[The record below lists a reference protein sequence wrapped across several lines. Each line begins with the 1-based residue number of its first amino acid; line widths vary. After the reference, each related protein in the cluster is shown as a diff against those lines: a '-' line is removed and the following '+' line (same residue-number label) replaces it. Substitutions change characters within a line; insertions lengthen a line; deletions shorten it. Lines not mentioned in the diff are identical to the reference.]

1 MKKILLV
8 CLIAGCLAACNT
20 RPMVNVQNQTI
31 PTSSAG
37 APMTLSLVE
46 ESIRAGAQRAGWTTQ
61 VLRPGLIEATVTARS
76 HRVVVSIPFDQKSY
90 SIDYKDSDNMKAEGD
105 EIHKK
110 YNAWVL
116 RLSQSIRSE
125 LNANSTKK
133 Q

>member
-1 MKKILLV
+1 MKNALLV
-8 CLIAGCLAACNT
+8 CLVAGCLAACNT

-37 APMTLSLVE
+37 SPMTLSLVE
-46 ESIRAGAQRAGWTTQ
+46 ESIRAGAQRAGWTAH
-61 VLRPGLIEATVTARS
+61 VLKPGLIEASVTARS
-76 HRVVVSIPFDQKSY
+76 HRVVVNIPFDQKSY
-90 SIDYKDSDNMKAEGD
+90 SIDYKDSDNMKADGD

-116 RLSQSIRSE
+116 RLSQSIRNE
-125 LNANSTKK
+125 LNAKSTKK

>member
-8 CLIAGCLAACNT
+8 CLVAGCLAACNT

-37 APMTLSLVE
+37 SPMTLSLVE

-61 VLRPGLIEATVTARS
+61 AVKPGLIEASVSARS

-90 SIDYKDSDNMKAEGD
+90 SIDYKDSDNMKADGD

-116 RLSQSIRSE
+116 RLSQSIRHE
-125 LNANSTKK
+125 LNASSTKK